1 MTYNIIIKKENE
13 ELREEVER
21 LKKELNIL
29 SSVIDRYLATDIL
42 DHLNFTNSIT
52 KTANHY
58 RVDPKWLYSKIPE
71 WDDCNERLYGLSDYK
86 EYEYKIEDNS
96 N

>member
-29 SSVIDRYLATDIL
+29 SSVIDRYLATDII

-58 RVDPKWLYSKIPE
+58 RLDPKWLYLKIPE

>member
-1 MTYNIIIKKENE
+1 MLDNITIQKENE
-13 ELREEVER
+13 GLREEVER

-42 DHLNFTNSIT
+42 DHLNFTDSIT

-58 RVDPKWLYSKIPE
+58 RLDPIWLYSKIPE

-86 EYEYKIEDNS
+86 EYEKKYENTK
-96 N
+96 